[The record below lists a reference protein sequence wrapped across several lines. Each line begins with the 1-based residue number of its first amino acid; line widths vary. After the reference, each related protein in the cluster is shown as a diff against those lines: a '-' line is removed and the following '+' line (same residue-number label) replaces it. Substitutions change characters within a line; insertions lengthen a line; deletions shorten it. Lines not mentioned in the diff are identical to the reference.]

1 MKKLITY
8 LAMVSMVLASVP
20 AAGIQAAAA
29 DAPAVTAAAEQQ
41 KESPADIAGR
51 WYYQESGRNVAYV
64 MVETDGTY
72 SYFNYAENTADGGTV
87 KVEYDE
93 HPDGTKTAI
102 YSFYGNDG
110 TFRFGCM
117 KPETGENTLPVGQD
131 GTAQLTKDTKN
142 YETAKPSDIAG
153 RFFYQTRNEKT
164 GTYDTIGLVTV
175 SADGTYIYTDAAGQS
190 VSGKVT
196 VAYEIYPDG
205 STAAWYNFTDDSG
218 EFRMGCTKTEDGSV
232 LTVGNG
238 GDAQLFADNE
248 TVPAIPASPA
258 DLAGKWYLD
267 TSAEEDDTEVIIIV
281 DENGSFIYA
290 DGKNS
295 SQGFDFLSSLT
306 GSVNIH
312 IAKDQ
317 NDNDAAVYRLF
328 TEEGELFMEGALS
341 EDGQVLEL
349 SQGSRFLRDQSVRK
363 ASGADIAGSWTLK
376 QMKTNSYEDGYSDA
390 GYVTVSD
397 HNTYTYRDAAGNVTT
412 GSVFASYE
420 MHPNLSVT
428 IWYDFIDSNGEYWF
442 GCQDSLDKVNQN
454 TLYVGQDSAM
464 KLERTEIEPNAHG
477 FYDVTEIPATGIS
490 MKALE
495 GEWINPNMQGGNF
508 DGMQVAYY
516 FCHCDMLSGQY
527 IMTVTEPDGTELSRT
542 GWAKIQY
549 TADAVGKR
557 NYYYVL
563 YYGEDVDTV
572 FDMTGVLP
580 LDTLTTAGEQPVSFS
595 RSAEPYDTDRYQ
607 LYDAVAAPAG
617 RSATALEGSWRMDND
632 ERNTETLLTFSNLDS
647 VSGRFRLVTYKD
659 GRAESVSEG
668 IMKLQYN
675 YDFFTEKREY
685 LYVLY
690 VADETGIFNQIY
702 MTIKADGQ
710 QPLETLQLS
719 NTDVSFVRETAEN
732 PKYSAEKLM
741 QMAKKDYQQKTGII
755 PADAHTMTN
764 LGGTVTV
771 VLEDENG
778 EALDAYTVDPETG
791 IGERF
796 SDESTVNLPQ
806 TGNNSLKTLMMML
819 GAFLLTACGFL
830 AVRKSGMLRRRNNE
844 Q

>member
-8 LAMVSMVLASVP
+8 LAMVSVVLASVP

-29 DAPAVTAAAEQQ
+29 DAPAVTAATEQQ

-51 WYYQESGRNVAYV
+51 WYYQENGEKIAYV

-87 KVEYDE
+87 KIEYDK

-117 KPETGENTLPVGQD
+117 KPETNSNVLSVGQD

-142 YETAKPSDIAG
+142 YKTAAPSDIAG
-153 RFFYQTRNEKT
+153 RFFYQTRNEKADV
-164 GTYDTIGLVTV
+164 YDTIGLVTV
-175 SADGTYIYTDAAGQS
+175 SADGSYIYTDAAGQS
-190 VSGKVT
+190 VSGKVS

-205 STAAWYNFTDDSG
+205 STAAWYNFSDNSGKFWIGCAKTD
-218 EFRMGCTKTEDGSV
+218 DGSV

-238 GDAQLFADNE
+238 GTERLFAEDE
-248 TVPAIPASPA
+248 AVPAILASPA
-258 DLAGKWYLD
+258 DLAGKWELEN
-267 TSAEEDDTEVIIIV
+267 SDDAQTVVFV
-281 DENGSFIYA
+281 DENGSFTYA
-290 DGKNS
+290 SGILNEL
-295 SQGFDFLSSLT
+295 GFDIRKSVT

-317 NDNDAAVYRLF
+317 NDSDVAFYRFF
-328 TEEGELFMEGALS
+328 TESGELFMEGTLSKDGLALNLS
-341 EDGQVLEL
+341 EG
-349 SQGSRFLRDQSVRK
+349 GRYLRDQSVRK

-376 QMKTNSYEDGYSDA
+376 QMKSTSYEDGYSDA
-390 GYVTVSD
+390 GYVTVNSN
-397 HNTYTYRDAAGNVTT
+397 HTYTYRDTAGNVTT

-420 MHPNLSVT
+420 MHPNCTAS
-428 IWYDFIDSNGEYWF
+428 IWYDFIDSNGTFWF
-442 GCQDSLDKVNQN
+442 GCQDSLNRVNQN
-454 TLYVGQDSAM
+454 TLYIGHDSEM

-477 FYDVTEIPATGIS
+477 FYDVTENPATGIS

-495 GEWINPNMQGGNF
+495 GEWINRKMQGGNF
-508 DGMQVAYY
+508 DGMQVTYY
-516 FCHCDMLSGQY
+516 FYQCDMLSAPY

-549 TADAVGKR
+549 TADAVGTR
-557 NYYYVL
+557 SYYYVL

-572 FDMTGVLP
+572 FNMTGVLP
-580 LDTLTTAGEQPVSFS
+580 LDTITTAGEHPVSFS
-595 RSAEPYDTDRYQ
+595 RSAEPYDADRYQ
-607 LYDAVAAPAG
+607 LYDAAAAPAG
-617 RSATALEGSWRMDND
+617 RSATALEGSWRENAND
-632 ERNTETLLTFSNLDS
+632 HETVLTFSNLDP
-647 VSGRFRLVTYKD
+647 VSGRFRLVTYKED
-659 GRAESVSEG
+659 GSAESVSEG
-668 IMKLQYN
+668 VVKLQYS
-675 YDFFTEKREY
+675 YDMFDCKKEY

-690 VADETGIFNQIY
+690 VADDDGVFNQIL

-710 QPLETLQLS
+710 QPTETLQLS
-719 NTDVSFVRETAEN
+719 NTDISFVREAAKE

-741 QMAKKDYQQKTGII
+741 EMAKKDYQQKTGIL

-806 TGNNSLKTLMMML
+806 TGNNSLRTLMMML
-819 GAFLLTACGFL
+819 GAFLLTVCGFL

>member
-1 MKKLITY
+1 
-8 LAMVSMVLASVP
+8 
-20 AAGIQAAAA
+20 
-29 DAPAVTAAAEQQ
+29 
-41 KESPADIAGR
+41 
-51 WYYQESGRNVAYV
+51 
-64 MVETDGTY
+64 
-72 SYFNYAENTADGGTV
+72 
-87 KVEYDE
+87 
-93 HPDGTKTAI
+93 
-102 YSFYGNDG
+102 
-110 TFRFGCM
+110 M
-117 KPETGENTLPVGQD
+117 KPETGSNVLSVGQD
-131 GTAQLTKDTKN
+131 GSAQLTKDTKN
-142 YETAKPSDIAG
+142 YETAAPSDIAG
-153 RFFYQTRNEKT
+153 RYFYQTRNEKAD
-164 GTYDTIGLVTV
+164 TYDTAGSVNV
-175 SADGTYIYTDAAGQS
+175 YEGGAYIYTDAAGQS

-196 VAYEIYPDG
+196 VSYEVYPDG

-238 GDAQLFADNE
+238 GDARLFADNE

-295 SQGFDFLSSLT
+295 SLGFEFYSSVT

-312 IAKDQ
+312 VVKDQ
-317 NDNDAAVYRLF
+317 NENDAAVYRLF
-328 TEEGELFMEGALS
+328 TKEGELFMEGALS
-341 EDGQVLEL
+341 DDGQVLEL

-442 GCQDSLDKVNQN
+442 GCQDSLNKVNQN
-454 TLYVGQDSAM
+454 TLYIGQDSEM

-495 GEWINPNMQGGNF
+495 GEWINRNMQGGNF
-508 DGMQVAYY
+508 DGMQVTYY
-516 FCHCDMLSGQY
+516 FCQCDMLSAQY
-527 IMTVTEPDGTELSRT
+527 MMTVTEPDGIELSRT

-595 RSAEPYDTDRYQ
+595 RSTEPYDTDRYQ
-607 LYDAVAAPAG
+607 LYDTAAAPEG
-617 RSATALEGSWRMDND
+617 RSAMALEGSWRENTDNL
-632 ERNTETLLTFSNLDS
+632 ETILTFSNLDS
-647 VSGRFRLVTYKD
+647 VSGRFRLVTYKED
-659 GRAESVSEG
+659 GSADSVSEG
-668 IMKLQYN
+668 VVNLQYSYN
-675 YDFFTEKREY
+675 MFDCKKEY

-690 VADETGIFNQIY
+690 VADETGVFNQIY

-710 QPLETLQLS
+710 LPLETLQLS
-719 NTDVSFVRETAEN
+719 NTHISFVREAAAN

-741 QMAKKDYQQKTGII
+741 EMAKKDYQQKTGIL
-755 PADAHTMTN
+755 PANAHTMTN
-764 LGGTVTV
+764 YGGTVTV
-771 VLEDENG
+771 VLEDANG

-796 SDESTVNLPQ
+796 SNESTVNLPQ
-806 TGNNSLKTLMMML
+806 TGNNSLRTMLMMI
-819 GAFLLTACGFL
+819 GAFMLTACGFF

>member
-8 LAMVSMVLASVP
+8 LAMVSVVLASVP

-41 KESPADIAGR
+41 KETPADIAGR
-51 WYYQESGRNVAYV
+51 WYYQESGKNVAYV

-87 KVEYDE
+87 KIEYDK
-93 HPDGTKTAI
+93 HPDGTKAAI

-117 KPETGENTLPVGQD
+117 KPETGSNVLSVGQD

-142 YETAKPSDIAG
+142 YETAAPSDIAG
-153 RFFYQTRNEKT
+153 RYFYQTRNEKAD
-164 GTYDTIGLVTV
+164 TYDTAGIVTV
-175 SADGTYIYTDAAGQS
+175 YEGGTYIYTDAAGQS

-218 EFRMGCTKTEDGSV
+218 KFRMGCAKTDESNV
-232 LTVGNG
+232 LTIGNG
-238 GDAQLFADNE
+238 GDARLFADNE
-248 TVPAIPASPA
+248 AVPAIQASPA

-267 TSAEEDDTEVIIIV
+267 NSAGEDDTEVIITV

-295 SQGFDFLSSLT
+295 SQGFDIFSSLT

-341 EDGQVLEL
+341 DDGLVLEL

-397 HNTYTYRDAAGNVTT
+397 HNTYTYRDTAGNVST

-442 GCQDSLDKVNQN
+442 GCQDSLNKVNQN
-454 TLYVGQDSAM
+454 TLYIGQDSEM

-495 GEWINPNMQGGNF
+495 GEWINRKMQGGNF
-508 DGMQVAYY
+508 DGMEVTYY
-516 FCHCDMLSGQY
+516 FYQCDMLSAQY
-527 IMTVTEPDGTELSRT
+527 MMTVTEPDGIELSRT

-595 RSAEPYDTDRYQ
+595 RSAEPYDADRYQ
-607 LYDAVAAPAG
+607 LYDAATAPEG
-617 RSATALEGSWRMDND
+617 RSAMALEGSWREKTDD
-632 ERNTETLLTFSNLDS
+632 HETILTFSNLDS
-647 VSGRFRLVTYKD
+647 VSGRFRLVTYKED
-659 GRAESVSEG
+659 GSADSVSEG
-668 IMKLQYN
+668 IVKLQYSYN
-675 YDFFTEKREY
+675 MFDCKKEY

-690 VADETGIFNQIY
+690 LADDSGLFNQIF

-710 QPLETLQLS
+710 QPTETLRLS
-719 NTDVSFVRETAEN
+719 NTDISFVREAAKE

-741 QMAKKDYQQKTGII
+741 EMAKKDYQQKTGIL
-755 PADAHTMTN
+755 PANAHTMTN

-796 SDESTVNLPQ
+796 SDQSTVNLPQ

-819 GAFLLTACGFL
+819 GAFLLTVCGFL